1 MERPEETRF
10 RPSAMPMSVHPTA
23 AKSAAFSVPN
33 VTVLQMNFGSGGPSE
48 SMFAHTGQAYGKSP
62 LNLGK

>member
-1 MERPEETRF
+1 
-10 RPSAMPMSVHPTA
+10 MPMSVHPTA

-33 VTVLQMNFGSGGPSE
+33 AIVLQMNFGSGGPSE